1 MKIAWLVYDD
11 DDEYGGKPEFWTTEP
26 ESWRGRIVQ
35 IVYAEIDAVPA

>member
-11 DDEYGGKPEFWTTEP
+11 EYGGPPEFWTTEP

-35 IVYAEIDAVPA
+35 VVYSEIESA